1 MEQNNLAFSWK
12 KFEEVPIVGIIRG
25 VSLEDF
31 KQILPMYLRAGLTT
45 VEVTMNTPDVES
57 LIRFAA
63 TEYAGVL
70 NVGAGTVCNLT
81 DLEKA
86 LSYGAQFIVTPV
98 LNEEVIQRSVA
109 MGIPVFP
116 GALTPSE
123 IYKAWSLGAEVIK
136 VFPAGYLG
144 ANYLKEIKAP
154 LDKIKMLPTGGISLS
169 NMQSF
174 LDLGVSGLGIGS
186 PLFDKTL
193 IQAKDW
199 IGLENHFAK
208 YVEVFRNKNLT
219 S

>member
-1 MEQNNLAFSWK
+1 MEQNKLAFSWK
-12 KFEEVPIVGIIRG
+12 RFEEMPIVGIIRG

-31 KQILPMYLRAGLTT
+31 KQILPIYQQAGLTT

-57 LIRFAA
+57 LIHYAA
-63 TEYAGVL
+63 AEYAGVL
-70 NVGAGTVCNLT
+70 NVGAGTVCNLN

-86 LSYGAQFIVTPV
+86 LSYGAQFIVTPLV
-98 LNEEVIQRSVA
+98 NEEVIQRCVA
-109 MGIPVFP
+109 IGIPVFP

-154 LDKIKMLPTGGISLS
+154 LDIIKMLPTGGISLS

-186 PLFDKTL
+186 PLFDKAL
-193 IQAKDW
+193 ILAKDW
-199 IGLENHFAK
+199 VGLENHFTK
-208 YVEVFRNKNLT
+208 YVEVFRNYSKK
-219 S
+219 

>member
-1 MEQNNLAFSWK
+1 MEQNKLAFSWK
-12 KFEEVPIVGIIRG
+12 RFEEMPIVGIIRG

-31 KQILPMYLRAGLTT
+31 KQILPIYQQAGLTT

-57 LIRFAA
+57 LIHYAA
-63 TEYAGVL
+63 AEYAGVL
-70 NVGAGTVCNLT
+70 NVGAGTVCNLN

-86 LSYGAQFIVTPV
+86 LSYGAQFIVTPLV
-98 LNEEVIQRSVA
+98 NEEVIQRCVA
-109 MGIPVFP
+109 IGIPVFP

-186 PLFDKTL
+186 PLFDKAL
-193 IQAKDW
+193 ILAKDW
-199 IGLENHFAK
+199 VGLENHFK
-208 YVEVFRNKNLT
+208 KFVEVFKNK
-219 S
+219 SKK